1 MTSITLLEA
10 LNRILAST
18 AVNEGPDAKC
28 AGSDLPLLKDPVSY
42 SVKNMI
48 GSLAASGSNGITFRG
63 VRSRL
68 FLATP
73 VRVAR
78 KLRNWEIVD
87 ATTCLALLRQH
98 PWDDTKNVAKLGTRL
113 DPAHIESLVQFSSR
127 VQELANEAERL
138 RQFVIA
144 QNLWAT
150 VAVINRY
157 TGQPIENAI
166 REERR
171 LAEVVAA
178 LVAVPPRA

>member
-1 MTSITLLEA
+1 MTITLDEA
-10 LNRILAST
+10 LKRIRMST
-18 AVNEGPDAKC
+18 AANEGPDARC
-28 AGSDLPLLKDPVSY
+28 SFPALDPLPSPLTLDDVLRHLPGDARVRLERTVRNWIITDPSGLPL
-42 SVKNMI
+42 VK
-48 GSLAASGSNGITFRG
+48 S
-63 VRSRL
+63 
-68 FLATP
+68 
-73 VRVAR
+73 
-78 KLRNWEIVD
+78 
-87 ATTCLALLRQH
+87 H
-98 PWDDTKNVAKLGTRL
+98 PWDDTPNVAKLGTRP

-157 TGQPIENAI
+157 TGQPVENVT

-178 LVAVPPRA
+178 LVTGPPRA